1 MLTMSDGN
9 RTLYVIVCAAGVA
22 TDVGRLVA
30 LAQADGWTVQV
41 IATPSALAFIDTAAL
56 GEQTGR
62 PVRSR
67 YRAPTDPRP
76 PRADAIVLA
85 PATFNT
91 VNKFAQGHADNYAL
105 GLLAEAPGLGIPVVV
120 LPCVQTALASRR
132 PFRRS
137 VDDLRA
143 DGVRVLLGPGAFEP
157 HEPGAARPDAFP
169 WHLAVEALSSSFNQ
183 FGGAWCPSGD
193 ESAADGPGQ

>member
-1 MLTMSDGN
+1 MLTMS

-22 TDVGRLVA
+22 SGIGRLVG
-30 LAQADGWTVQV
+30 LAQDDGWAVQV

-56 GEQTGR
+56 EEQTGR

-76 PRADAIVLA
+76 PRADAIILA
-85 PATFNT
+85 PATYNT
-91 VNKFAQGHADNYAL
+91 INKFAQGHADTYAL

-120 LPCVQTALASRR
+120 LPCVQTALASRL

-137 VDDLRA
+137 IDTLRA
-143 DGVRVLLGPGAFEP
+143 EGVDILLGPGAFEP
-157 HEPGAARPDAFP
+157 HQPGAAHAGDFP
-169 WHLAVEALSSSFNQ
+169 WHLPVEALRAKPLR
-183 FGGAWCPSGD
+183 GTP
-193 ESAADGPGQ
+193 

>member
-1 MLTMSDGN
+1 MS

-22 TDVGRLVA
+22 SGVGRLIA
-30 LAQADGWTVQV
+30 LAQEDGWTVQV

-56 GEQTGR
+56 KEQTGR

-76 PRADAIVLA
+76 PRADAIILA
-85 PATFNT
+85 PATYNT
-91 VNKFAQGHADNYAL
+91 INKFAHGFADTYAL

-120 LPCVQTALASRR
+120 LPCVQTALASRL

-143 DGVRVLLGPGAFEP
+143 EGVDVLLGPGALEP
-157 HEPGAARPDAFP
+157 HEPGSSDPGEFP
-169 WHLAVEALSSSFNQ
+169 WHLPVQALRSKPLR
-183 FGGAWCPSGD
+183 GTP
-193 ESAADGPGQ
+193 